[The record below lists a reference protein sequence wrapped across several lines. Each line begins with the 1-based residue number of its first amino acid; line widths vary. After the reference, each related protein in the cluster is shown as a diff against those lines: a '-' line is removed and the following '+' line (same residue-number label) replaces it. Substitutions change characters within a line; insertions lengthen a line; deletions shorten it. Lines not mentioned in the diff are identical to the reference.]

1 MCLPCLSHTM
11 NALNIAFQSQ
21 YPHKHTVGTGLT
33 GTWVACVIKY
43 HRRCDEPFFLRC
55 FIYFIPCK
63 ATRELFPLKLSKF
76 KLEKRTFKTT
86 KK

>member
-33 GTWVACVIKY
+33 APGQLALLSATGGAMNLS
-43 HRRCDEPFFLRC
+43 FFVVL
-55 FIYFIPCK
+55 FILYLVRLQENCS
-63 ATRELFPLKLSKF
+63 L
-76 KLEKRTFKTT
+76 
-86 KK
+86 

>member
-33 GTWVACVIKY
+33 GTWVACVIKC
-43 HRRCDEPFFLRC
+43 HRRCDEPSFFVVLVILYLVRLQENC
-55 FIYFIPCK
+55 S
-63 ATRELFPLKLSKF
+63 LSS
-76 KLEKRTFKTT
+76 
-86 KK
+86 